1 MKIYNLLLLLA
12 LFVSVSVSSYA
23 ADSKAAKYKTVQIG
37 DELKMIC
44 NNLNDIAKVQWY
56 KDGVKIIGET
66 GEKLIFRN
74 ANLSHE
80 GTYWAVVDGVCG
92 ITRTNDMV
100 VQVEIPFQ
108 PGIETA
114 VAGGD
119 FLFQNEPNPA
129 GEIIRIK
136 FNLSTATNARLVL
149 SDTYG
154 KVIAV
159 LHDGFAGTGF
169 HTFELNASEKN
180 LSNGAYFYTLITP
193 DFTSTKTMILMR

>member
-1 MKIYNLLLLLA
+1 MKIFSNILIAVLFLTALNLQA
-12 LFVSVSVSSYA
+12 KVE
-23 ADSKAAKYKTVQIG
+23 DNTKYKTVKLG
-37 DELKMIC
+37 DEIKMVC

-56 KDGVKIIGET
+56 KDGVELRGET

-74 ANLSHE
+74 SNLSHE

-100 VQVEIPFQ
+100 VQVEIPYE

-129 GEIIRIK
+129 GEIIRLK
-136 FNLSTATNARLVL
+136 FNLSRATEARLVL
-149 SDTYG
+149 SDSFG
-154 KVIAV
+154 KQIAI
-159 LHDGFAGTGF
+159 LHDGFADSGF
-169 HTFELNASEKN
+169 HTFELNAAEKN
-180 LSNGAYFYTLITP
+180 LANGAYFYTLITP
-193 DFTSTKTMILMR
+193 DFMATKALILMR